1 MKPKNK
7 RGGVNLCLKELF
19 VHINESDMI
28 DVADTYNTPVL
39 RGQRS
44 RSKVKVTHKKKGGGV
59 FISSVF
65 VKSMKLKGELLP
77 ERDVG
82 PFWDQ

>member
-1 MKPKNK
+1 M
-7 RGGVNLCLKELF
+7 NLCLKELF

-44 RSKVKVTHKKKGGGV
+44 RSRSKVKVTHKKKGGGGL
-59 FISSVF
+59 FL
-65 VKSMKLKGELLP
+65 MCL
-77 ERDVG
+77 
-82 PFWDQ
+82 

>member
-1 MKPKNK
+1 M
-7 RGGVNLCLKELF
+7 NLCLKELF

-44 RSKVKVTHKKKGGGV
+44 RSKVKVKGQGQRSRSLIKKRGGGCL
-59 FISSVF
+59 F
-65 VKSMKLKGELLP
+65 LLCL
-77 ERDVG
+77 
-82 PFWDQ
+82 